1 MRNRLLL
8 CVPPYDYDATNQIEM
23 IDSLLLF
30 GGGAIFGLVIAVCLV
45 DYMLLGSFRR

>member
-8 CVPPYDYDATNQIEM
+8 RNPAVCADSPFEM

-30 GGGAIFGLVIAVCLV
+30 GGGAIFGLVVAVCLV